1 MIEIDKLNKTY
12 SKHTKFEN
20 KVLHDISLSLPD
32 KGFICVLGPSGC
44 GKTSLLNAVGGLDY
58 FDSGRVTF
66 EKINLGKTDSKTYN
80 TERNKNFGYIFQNY
94 YLLPEHSVGYNIYLG
109 LHSLKISHKEKLN
122 RVFEALK
129 AVDMEKYVKRKVN
142 SLSGGQQQRVAIARA
157 IARRPRVIFA
167 DEPTGNL
174 DEQNTVNICSIL
186 RKISKTS
193 LVVMVTHEERIA
205 KFFADRIIRI
215 SGGRIISDTETLTHD
230 NLDIS
235 SEKTVYK
242 EDFSNDIFESNSL
255 KLNILSDASPSK
267 NELTLIILKDK
278 ILIKAPE
285 GINIDVSKENEVPLL
300 KEGKRPSVTLES
312 IDNDGELIFTQNEN
326 DKNIKTK
333 AGAGIKFKDMLKE
346 AFYMNKETSLRSVAT
361 RIFLI
366 ILSVLTVITAGDF
379 ITLSKV
385 DPEDFIISDSHIL
398 NVSVEKGPEL
408 STTVISLDNEIDEI
422 IEGLKNSGIE
432 HEFLPIIN
440 RDSTLQSQIYM
451 QLGDLK
457 TRLNNFSY
465 IPLNYLEE
473 SDLIYGRMPE
483 NAEEIVIDRW
493 VLDKFMEKEGI
504 TQNGIKSIDQFLGK
518 SIIYNKRVLE
528 AEIVGIC
535 DSGEP
540 SVYIDRE
547 MYISICVRGCEVA
560 SISKFKDY
568 FKGEFDEL
576 TLEDGEC
583 LVICENAGM
592 AYKNRIGSTYGTS
605 GFLSFTI
612 AGAPDVS
619 GFYPSIVVSDNT
631 VSTIQEFLI
640 GTVFNIYT
648 EDKEAVTEHLNSIP
662 LVTSGQ
668 IKISVNDVYTEK
680 MANYLEATKIKTD
693 ARLIVTVS
701 VILLSLIMLY
711 LLRRSEVQK
720 EIVMLAVYRLLGIP
734 KRKLCLIFILESIIN
749 TFITVLPTVLASY
762 GIVFILNNLPSLQFS
777 FLLPIEASLLVYL
790 AVALFHLIVT
800 LIPLISLLSLPP
812 AILANKYD
820 F

>member
-1 MIEIDKLNKTY
+1 MIEINKLNKTY

-20 KVLHDISLSLPD
+20 KVLHDITLSLPD
-32 KGFICVLGPSGC
+32 KGFICILGPSGC

-58 FDSGRVTF
+58 FDSGKVTF
-66 EKINLGKTDSKTYN
+66 ENINLGKTDSRNYN

-109 LHSLKISHKEKLN
+109 LHSLKISHKEKLE

-129 AVDMEKYVKRKVN
+129 AVDMEKYVKRKVCN
-142 SLSGGQQQRVAIARA
+142 LSGGQQQRVAIARA

-174 DEQNTVNICSIL
+174 DELNTINICTIL

-205 KFFADRIIRI
+205 EFFADRIIKL
-215 SGGRIISDTETLTHD
+215 SDGRITSDTLITD
-230 NLDIS
+230 RKNLSIS
-235 SEKTVYK
+235 ADKEIYK
-242 EDFSNDIFESNSL
+242 EEFSTESFENNSI
-255 KLNILSDASPSK
+255 KLNILSEDSSIK
-267 NELTLIILKDK
+267 NEITLVILKDK
-278 ILIKAPE
+278 VLIKVPE
-285 GINIDVSKENEVPLL
+285 GLNIDVSKESELPLL
-300 KEGKRPSVTLES
+300 KEGKKPIFTLDK
-312 IDNDGELIFTQNEN
+312 IDNEASLISDKKEN

-333 AGAGIKFKDMLKE
+333 AGIGFKFKDMLKE
-346 AFYMNKETSLRSVAT
+346 ALYMNKETSLRSIGT
-361 RIFLI
+361 KIFLI
-366 ILSVLTVITAGDF
+366 ILAVLTVITAGDF

-385 DPEDFIISDSHIL
+385 NPEDFIISDSHIL

-408 STTVISLDNEIDEI
+408 STTVISLDKEIDEI
-422 IEGLKNSGIE
+422 IKGLKGSGIK

-465 IPLNYLEE
+465 VPIDYLDEVN
-473 SDLIYGRMPE
+473 LIYGRMPS

-518 SIIYNKRVLE
+518 CIKYNKRVLE
-528 AEIVGIC
+528 AKIVGIC

-560 SISKFKDY
+560 SISKFKEY
-568 FKGEFDEL
+568 FEGEFENL
-576 TLEDGEC
+576 TLTDEEC

-612 AGAPDVS
+612 AGAPDVK

-631 VSTIQEFLI
+631 INTIQEFLI

-648 EDKEAVTEHLNSIP
+648 EDKEAVISHLNNIP
-662 LVTSGQ
+662 LVTSGK

-680 MANYLEATKIKTD
+680 MANYLEASRMKID
-693 ARLIVTVS
+693 ARLIVTLS

-734 KRKLCLIFILESIIN
+734 KKKLCIIFILESMIN

-777 FLLPIEASLLVYL
+777 FLLPIEAALLVYL